1 MFPIDDGCVT
11 DHAGGGSTLYAIA
24 VRPGSPAAAIPE
36 VAMATVSNPPPLTAS
51 PDAAS
56 AHRLKGRL
64 GPGAIVFMV
73 VAAAAPLTVI
83 AGSVPIGIAAGNGA
97 GYPAMYIVAAV
108 VLFFFAVG
116 FTAMTRHV
124 PNAGAFYSYIGTGLG
139 RGAGLGSALVA
150 LISYIT
156 VQGAVFGY
164 VGFLINDL
172 ITGYGGPSL
181 PWWVWTFVVLAVTG
195 VLGYRRIE
203 LSSKVLGVL
212 LVAEV
217 AIVLVVD
224 AAVIGQGGGDEG
236 LSTAIVRPSEIL
248 SGSPGIGLMFA
259 IAGFIGFEATAIFR
273 DEARDPNRTIPR
285 ATYLALAIIGGF
297 YALSS
302 WAIVSAWG
310 DSSIVEA
317 SAADPGG
324 IVVNTAAQYVGT
336 AAADVMQVLF
346 VTSLFACIL
355 SFHNV
360 LSRYV
365 FSLGN
370 TGVLPGAC
378 GRSHARHASP
388 YIASLITTT
397 IGALLM
403 AVCAIAGLDPV
414 LEIFTWLAGI
424 ASVGIV
430 VLMLL
435 ACAAVI
441 VFFRRTGLDRRPWQ
455 SLIAPALGLVG
466 LGLILVLLVQN
477 LPLLMGGSTPLGVGA
492 GVLLA
497 VALAAGW
504 VLAKARP
511 NAARNL
517 TTAAVAD
524 NAPQI

>member
-1 MFPIDDGCVT
+1 M
-11 DHAGGGSTLYAIA
+11 AA
-24 VRPGSPAAAIPE
+24 VSDPPPVVAPAAA
-36 VAMATVSNPPPLTAS
+36 
-51 PDAAS
+51 PDR
-56 AHRLKGRL
+56 HRLSGRL
-64 GPGAIVFMV
+64 GPGSIVFMV

-83 AGSVPIGIAAGNGA
+83 AGSVPIGIAAGNGP
-97 GYPAMYIVAAV
+97 GYPAMYVVAAV

-116 FTAMTRHV
+116 FTAMCRHV

-139 RGAGLGSALVA
+139 RGAGLGSAVVA
-150 LISYIT
+150 LVSYIT
-156 VQGAVFGY
+156 VQGAVYGY
-164 VGFLINDL
+164 VGFLADDV
-172 ITGYGGPSL
+172 ITGYGGPSV

-195 VLGYRRIE
+195 LLGHRHIE

-212 LVAEV
+212 LVAEI
-217 AIVLVVD
+217 AIVLVMD
-224 AAVIGQGGGDEG
+224 AGIVFRGGGDEG
-236 LSTAIVRPSEIL
+236 LSTAMFQPSQVL

-273 DEARDPNRTIPR
+273 DEARDPDRTIPR
-285 ATYLALAIIGGF
+285 ATYLALALIGGF

-310 DSSIVEA
+310 DSAIVEQ

-324 IVVNTAAQYVGT
+324 IVVSTAAQYVGT
-336 AAADVMQVLF
+336 AAADIMLVLF

-370 TGVLPGAC
+370 TGVLPGIC

-388 YIASLITTT
+388 HIASLVTSA

-403 AVCAIAGLDPV
+403 AVLVIAGLDPV

-435 ACAAVI
+435 ACLAVL

-455 SLIAPALGLVG
+455 SMIAPGLGLVG
-466 LGLILVLLVQN
+466 LGLILLLLVKN

-517 TTAAVAD
+517 TTASLAD

>member
-1 MFPIDDGCVT
+1 
-11 DHAGGGSTLYAIA
+11 
-24 VRPGSPAAAIPE
+24 
-36 VAMATVSNPPPLTAS
+36 MATVSDPPPTAAGTAH
-51 PDAAS
+51 PTAAD
-56 AHRLKGRL
+56 HRLRGRL
-64 GPGAIVFMV
+64 GPAAIVFMV

-83 AGSVPIGIAAGNGA
+83 AGSVPIGIAAGNGP
-97 GYPAMYIVAAV
+97 GYPAMYVVAAV
-108 VLFFFAVG
+108 VLLFFAVG

-150 LISYIT
+150 LISYVT
-156 VQGAVFGY
+156 VQGAVYGY
-164 VGFLINDL
+164 IGFLLDDL
-172 ITGYGGPSL
+172 VTGYGGPDLS
-181 PWWVWTFVVLAVTG
+181 WWLWTAAVLAITG
-195 VLGYRRIE
+195 VLGYRHIE
-203 LSSKVLGVL
+203 LSSKVLGIL

-217 AIVLVVD
+217 GIVLVLD
-224 AAVIGQGGGDEG
+224 AAVIGRGGGDEG
-236 LSTAIVRPSEIL
+236 LSTALLTPGDVL
-248 SGSPGIGLMFA
+248 SGAPGIGLMFA

-273 DEARDPNRTIPR
+273 DEARDPERTIPR
-285 ATYLALAIIGGF
+285 ATYLALAIIGVF
-297 YALSS
+297 YTLSA

-324 IVVNTAAQYVGT
+324 IVVTTAAEYVGT
-336 AAADVMQVLF
+336 AAADVMLVLF
-346 VTSLFACIL
+346 VTSLFAAIL

-370 TGVLPGAC
+370 TGVLPLAC

-388 YIASLITTT
+388 HVASLVTTAV
-397 IGALLM
+397 GGLLM
-403 AVCAIAGLDPV
+403 AVCAVAGLDPV

-435 ACAAVI
+435 ACVAVV
-441 VFFRRTGLDRRPWQ
+441 VFFRRTGLDRRPWH
-455 SLIAPALGLVG
+455 SLVAPGLGGVG
-466 LGLILVLLVQN
+466 LALILVLLVQN

-497 VALAAGW
+497 VALASGW
-504 VLAKARP
+504 LLARARP
-511 NAARNL
+511 HAARDL
-517 TTAAVAD
+517 TAATPAD

>member
-1 MFPIDDGCVT
+1 
-11 DHAGGGSTLYAIA
+11 
-24 VRPGSPAAAIPE
+24 
-36 VAMATVSNPPPLTAS
+36 MATVSNPPPSALAREAQERPRLT
-51 PDAAS
+51 
-56 AHRLKGRL
+56 GRL
-64 GPGAIVFMV
+64 GAGSIVFMV

-97 GYPAMYIVAAV
+97 GYPAMYVVSAV

-150 LISYIT
+150 LISYVT
-156 VQGAVFGY
+156 VQLAVYGY
-164 VGFLINDL
+164 IGFLIDDL
-172 ITGYGGPSL
+172 ITGHGGPSI
-181 PWWVWTFVVLAVTG
+181 PWWVWTLVVLAVTG

-203 LSSKVLGVL
+203 LSSRVLGVL

-217 AIVLVVD
+217 AVVLVMD
-224 AAVIGQGGGDEG
+224 AGIIGSGGGDEG
-236 LSTAIVRPSEIL
+236 LSSAFLKPSEVL
-248 SGSPGIGLMFA
+248 SGAPGIGLMFA

-273 DEARDPNRTIPR
+273 DEAREPERTIPR
-285 ATYLALAIIGGF
+285 ATYLALAIIGVF
-297 YALSS
+297 YTLSS

-310 DSSIVEA
+310 DSRIVAE

-324 IVVNTAAQYVGT
+324 IVVTTAQQYVGPVLG
-336 AAADVMQVLF
+336 DVMQVLF
-346 VTSLFACIL
+346 VTSLFAAIL

-370 TGVLPGAC
+370 TGVLPVAC

-388 YIASLITTT
+388 HVASLITSGV
-397 IGALLM
+397 GAALVV
-403 AVCAIAGLDPV
+403 VCALAGLDPV
-414 LEIFTWLAGI
+414 LEVFTWFAGI

-430 VLMLL
+430 VLMLM
-435 ACAAVI
+435 ACIAVI

-455 SLIAPALGLVG
+455 SLIAPSLGVIG
-466 LGLILVLLVQN
+466 LALILVLLVKN
-477 LPLLMGGSTPLGVGA
+477 LPLLMGGSTALGVGA

-497 VALAAGW
+497 VALATGW

-511 NAARNL
+511 NAAREL
-517 TTAAVAD
+517 TTATPAD
-524 NAPQI
+524 AAPQI

>member
-1 MFPIDDGCVT
+1 
-11 DHAGGGSTLYAIA
+11 
-24 VRPGSPAAAIPE
+24 
-36 VAMATVSNPPPLTAS
+36 MATVSNPQPV
-51 PDAAS
+51 AAS
-56 AHRLKGRL
+56 ADAGAHRLTGRL

-124 PNAGAFYSYIGTGLG
+124 PNAGAFYPYIGTGLG

-150 LISYIT
+150 LISYVT

-172 ITGYGGPSL
+172 VVRYGGPSI

-195 VLGYRRIE
+195 LLGYRHIE

-212 LVAEV
+212 LIAEV
-217 AIVLVVD
+217 GIVLVMD
-224 AAVIGQGGGDEG
+224 AGIVFHGGGPEG
-236 LSTAIVRPSEIL
+236 FSTALVKPSEIL
-248 SGSPGIGLMFA
+248 SGAPGIGLMFA

-285 ATYLALAIIGGF
+285 ATYLALALIGGF
-297 YALSS
+297 YTLSS

-310 DSSIVEA
+310 DSAIVEQA
-317 SAADPGG
+317 GADPGG

-336 AAADVMQVLF
+336 ATADIMQVLF

-370 TGVLPGAC
+370 TGVLPVIC
-378 GRSHARHASP
+378 GRSHAKHASP
-388 YIASLITTT
+388 HVASVITTVV
-397 IGALLM
+397 GAVLM

-435 ACAAVI
+435 ACLAVL
-441 VFFRRTGLDRRPWQ
+441 VFFRRTRLERRPWQ
-455 SLIAPALGLVG
+455 SVIAPALGLVG
-466 LGLILVLLVQN
+466 LGLILVLLVEN

-511 NAARNL
+511 SAARNL
-517 TTAAVAD
+517 TTASLAD
-524 NAPQI
+524 HAPQI

>member
-1 MFPIDDGCVT
+1 
-11 DHAGGGSTLYAIA
+11 
-24 VRPGSPAAAIPE
+24 
-36 VAMATVSNPPPLTAS
+36 MATVSNPTPGTA
-51 PDAAS
+51 AA
-56 AHRLKGRL
+56 APEHHRLTGRL

-83 AGSVPIGIAAGNGA
+83 AGSVPIGIAVGNGA
-97 GYPAMYIVAAV
+97 GYPAMYVIAAI

-150 LISYIT
+150 LVSYIT
-156 VQGAVFGY
+156 VQGAVYGY
-164 VGFLINDL
+164 VGYLIDNL
-172 ITGYGGPSL
+172 VVRYGGPSI
-181 PWWVWTFVVLAVTG
+181 PWWVWTFVVLGVTAL
-195 VLGYRRIE
+195 LGYRHIE

-212 LVAEV
+212 LVAEI
-217 AIVLVVD
+217 AIVLIMD
-224 AAVIGQGGGDEG
+224 AGIIGHGGGPEG
-236 LSTAIVRPSEIL
+236 FSTAMFQPSQVL
-248 SGSPGIGLMFA
+248 SGAPGIGLMFA

-285 ATYLALAIIGGF
+285 ATYLALALIGSF

-310 DSSIVEA
+310 DSQIVEKA
-317 SAADPGG
+317 GADPGG
-324 IVVNTAAQYVGT
+324 IVVTTAEKYVG
-336 AAADVMQVLF
+336 AAAGDIMQVLF

-360 LSRYV
+360 LSRYT

-370 TGVLPGAC
+370 TGVLPVIC
-378 GRSHARHASP
+378 GRSHSKHASP
-388 YIASLITTT
+388 HVASLITTAV
-397 IGALLM
+397 GAVLM

-414 LEIFTWLAGI
+414 LQIFTWLAGI

-435 ACAAVI
+435 ACLAVI

-455 SLIAPALGLVG
+455 SLIAPSLGLIG
-466 LGLILVLLVQN
+466 LALILVLLVKN
-477 LPLLMGGSTPLGVGA
+477 LPLLMGGSTALGVGA

-497 VALAAGW
+497 VALLAGW
-504 VLAKARP
+504 PLAKARP

-517 TTAAVAD
+517 TAATAAD
-524 NAPQI
+524 SAPQI

>member
-1 MFPIDDGCVT
+1 M
-11 DHAGGGSTLYAIA
+11 
-24 VRPGSPAAAIPE
+24 AA
-36 VAMATVSNPPPLTAS
+36 VSNPPPV
-51 PDAAS
+51 AAS
-56 AHRLKGRL
+56 ADAPAHHRLSGRL
-64 GPGAIVFMV
+64 GAGSIVFMV

-97 GYPAMYIVAAV
+97 GYPAMYVVAAV

-150 LISYIT
+150 LISYVT
-156 VQGAVFGY
+156 VQGAVYGY
-164 VGFLINDL
+164 VGFLIDDL
-172 ITGYGGPSL
+172 VVRYGGPSV
-181 PWWVWTFVVLAVTG
+181 PWWIWTFVVLAITG
-195 VLGYRRIE
+195 LLGYRHIE

-212 LVAEV
+212 LVAEI
-217 AIVLVVD
+217 AIVLVMD
-224 AAVIGQGGGDEG
+224 AGIIVQGGGDEG
-236 LSTAIVRPSEIL
+236 LSTAMFQPSQIL

-285 ATYLALAIIGGF
+285 ATYLALALIGGF
-297 YALSS
+297 YTLSS

-310 DSSIVEA
+310 DGSIVEQA
-317 SAADPGG
+317 AADPGG
-324 IVVNTAAQYVGT
+324 IVVNTTAQYVGT
-336 AAADVMQVLF
+336 VAADVMQVLF

-360 LSRYV
+360 LSRYA

-370 TGVLPGAC
+370 TGVLPVVC

-388 YIASLITTT
+388 HVASLITSTV
-397 IGALLM
+397 GALLM

-435 ACAAVI
+435 ACLAVI

-455 SLIAPALGLVG
+455 SLIAPVLGAAG
-466 LGLILVLLVQN
+466 LGLILVLLVKN
-477 LPLLMGGSTPLGVGA
+477 LPLLMGGSTALGVGA

-497 VALAAGW
+497 AALAAGW
-504 VLAKARP
+504 LLAAARP

-517 TTAAVAD
+517 AMATPAD
-524 NAPQI
+524 HAPQI

>member
-1 MFPIDDGCVT
+1 
-11 DHAGGGSTLYAIA
+11 
-24 VRPGSPAAAIPE
+24 
-36 VAMATVSNPPPLTAS
+36 MATLSTS
-51 PDAAS
+51 S
-56 AHRLKGRL
+56 ADSAEHHRLTGRL

-83 AGSVPIGIAAGNGA
+83 AGSVPIGIAVGNGA
-97 GYPAMYIVAAV
+97 GYPAMYVVAAI

-156 VQGAVFGY
+156 VQGAVYGY
-164 VGFLINDL
+164 IGFLLGDL
-172 ITGYGGPSL
+172 ISGYGGPSL
-181 PWWVWTFVVLAVTG
+181 PWWVWTFVVLAITG
-195 VLGYRRIE
+195 LLGYRHIE

-212 LVAEV
+212 LVAEI
-217 AIVLVVD
+217 AIVLVMN
-224 AAVIGQGGGDEG
+224 AGIIGHGGGPEG
-236 LSTAIVRPSEIL
+236 FSTAMFQPSQIL

-285 ATYLALAIIGGF
+285 ATYLALALIGVF
-297 YALSS
+297 YTVSS
-302 WAIVSAWG
+302 WAIVTAWG
-310 DSSIVEA
+310 DSSIVGQ

-324 IVVNTAAQYVGT
+324 IVVNTAAQFVGT
-336 AAADVMQVLF
+336 AAAEIMQVLF
-346 VTSLFACIL
+346 VTSLFAAIL

-360 LSRYV
+360 LSRYI

-370 TGVLPGAC
+370 TGVLPVIC
-378 GRSHARHASP
+378 GRSHDRHASP
-388 YIASLITTT
+388 HVASVITTAV
-397 IGALLM
+397 GALLM

-430 VLMLL
+430 LLMLL
-435 ACAAVI
+435 ACLAVL
-441 VFFRRTGLDRRPWQ
+441 VFFRRTGLDRRPWH
-455 SLIAPALGLVG
+455 SLISPTLGLVG
-466 LGLILVLLVQN
+466 LGLILVLLVKN
-477 LPLLMGGSTPLGVGA
+477 LPLLMGGNTALGVGA

-504 VLAKARP
+504 ALAKARP

-517 TTAAVAD
+517 TTASLVD

>member
-1 MFPIDDGCVT
+1 
-11 DHAGGGSTLYAIA
+11 
-24 VRPGSPAAAIPE
+24 
-36 VAMATVSNPPPLTAS
+36 MATVSNPPP
-51 PDAAS
+51 S
-56 AHRLKGRL
+56 ALAPEAPERHRLTGRL

-97 GYPAMYIVAAV
+97 GYPAMYVVSAV
-108 VLFFFAVG
+108 VLAFFAVG

-150 LISYIT
+150 LVSYVT
-156 VQGAVFGY
+156 VQGAVYGY
-164 VGFLINDL
+164 VGFLLGDL
-172 ITGYGGPSL
+172 VTRYGGPSL
-181 PWWVWTFVVLAVTG
+181 PWWLWTFVVLAVTG
-195 VLGYRRIE
+195 LLGYRRIE

-217 AIVLVVD
+217 GIVLVLD
-224 AAVIGQGGGDEG
+224 AAVIGQGGGAEG
-236 LSTAIVRPSEIL
+236 LSSALVQPGEIL
-248 SGSPGIGLMFA
+248 SGAPGIGLMFA

-273 DEARDPNRTIPR
+273 DEARDPERTIPR
-285 ATYLALAIIGGF
+285 ATYLALAIIGVF
-297 YALSS
+297 YTLSA

-310 DSSIVEA
+310 DSSIVA
-317 SAADPGG
+317 AAAADPGG
-324 IVVNTAAQYVGT
+324 IVVNTAAEYVGT
-336 AAADVMQVLF
+336 VAADIMQVLF
-346 VTSLFACIL
+346 VTSLFAAIL

-360 LSRYV
+360 LSRYA

-370 TGVLPGAC
+370 TGVLPVAC
-378 GRSHARHASP
+378 GRSHPKHASP
-388 YIASLITTT
+388 HIASLITTAV
-397 IGALLM
+397 GGLLM

-435 ACAAVI
+435 ACVAVI
-441 VFFRRTGLDRRPWQ
+441 VFFRRTGLDRRPWH
-455 SLIAPALGLVG
+455 SLVAPGLGAVG
-466 LGLILVLLVQN
+466 LALILVLLVKN

-504 VLAKARP
+504 LLARARP
-511 NAARNL
+511 NAARDL
-517 TTAAVAD
+517 TTATRAD
-524 NAPQI
+524 SAPQI